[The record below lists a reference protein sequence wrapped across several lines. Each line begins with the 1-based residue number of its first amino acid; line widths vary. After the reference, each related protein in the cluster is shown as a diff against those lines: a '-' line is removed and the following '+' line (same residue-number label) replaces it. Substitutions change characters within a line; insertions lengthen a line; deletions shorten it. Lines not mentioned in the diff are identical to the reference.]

1 MPAKKSNKRPPG
13 RRAGAPDRRA
23 AATGLGSRLRLARE
37 RTGMSLRELARRVG
51 VSASLVSQIER
62 DRVKPS
68 VGTLYSVANELGLLL
83 DELFR
88 DGESGPSRHAKRR
101 AGGRVPAVTPDPVQ
115 RRSGRRTIGLAS
127 GVRWE
132 RLTSTP
138 DKDAEFLYVVYD
150 VGSASCDEDALTRHG
165 GKEYAYM
172 ISGRLGVRIGFEEYE
187 LRPGDS
193 ISFDAQSPHRLWTVG
208 RKPAVAIWV
217 VLNRHSDNRA
227 RNAK

>member
-1 MPAKKSNKRPPG
+1 MPAKQPKTGQPG
-13 RRAGAPDRRA
+13 RPADAPGPRA
-23 AATGLGSRLRLARE
+23 ASNGLGARLRLARE

-68 VGTLYSVANELGLLL
+68 VGTLYSVASKLGLLL

-88 DGESGPSRHAKRR
+88 DAEPGSGTDARDRGRGPRR
-101 AGGRVPAVTPDPVQ
+101 TPDPVQ
-115 RRSGRRTIGLAS
+115 RRSGRKSIRLAS

-132 RLTSTP
+132 RLTSAP
-138 DKDAEFLYVVYD
+138 DKDAEFLCVVYD
-150 VGSASCDEDALTRHG
+150 VGGASCDEDALMRHG

-172 ISGRLGVRIGFEEYE
+172 ISGRLGVRIGFEEFE
-187 LRPGDS
+187 LGPGDS
-193 ISFDAQSPHRLWTVG
+193 ISFDAQSPHRLWTIG

-217 VLNRHSDNRA
+217 VLNRHGDSRA
-227 RNAK
+227 RRKT